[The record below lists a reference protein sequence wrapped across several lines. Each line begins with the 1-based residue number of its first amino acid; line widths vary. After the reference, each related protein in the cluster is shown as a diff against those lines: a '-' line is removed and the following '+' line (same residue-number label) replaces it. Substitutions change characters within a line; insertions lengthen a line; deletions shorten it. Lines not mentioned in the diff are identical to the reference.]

1 MNGRDILIG
10 AFNTEEEAAR
20 AFDAKVQRV
29 YLNPIC
35 NFLPDGALNPDRKKA
50 NSTRYLK
57 RGASGLD
64 IMCGVGGGSSGG
76 DGEEVEEEEE
86 GAAAATAAAAGAAS
100 SCSTSPGSGRGGRG
114 GPGRGKKRGWSSS
127 SSQYRGDETCMNLTC

>member
-76 DGEEVEEEEE
+76 DGEEEEEEEE
-86 GAAAATAAAAGAAS
+86 GAAATAAAAGAAS